1 MKPIMSIEEY
11 LSYCFQQESNGIER
25 KCQEDKQK
33 ELQIARKLKRGWF
46 KEYKKSGELEA
57 DIKRRLDKYRGSEAI
72 HNPEFIQK
80 YEEYVREYTV
90 KQNKEQAHKM
100 LKKIMKTHDY
110 QEVDLIFF
118 FEKSFEHTSK
128 LLDTKTFGVLSSEG
142 EYDGLYA
149 NKEKEDLK
157 YWLDQD
163 FWVDDE
169 YFDNFIEYPLSKR
182 VICDYLSNK
191 MTYECDIKEKI
202 FVSFLENNPNI
213 LCLLDLID
221 RQTLREDLDAY
232 LNGLIEKIASKII
245 SKFTFSEIEEKSLK
259 NSPEALEA
267 YQAYFERKDRRQKK
281 DESMKK
287 AKQFVLEKIPDNLID
302 LYPQA
307 RTLHRKFFLHV
318 GPTNSGKTY
327 ALLQAFM
334 VLIVG
339 YTSHHYVSLHS
350 RFMKA
355 Q

>member
-33 ELQIARKLKRGWF
+33 ELQIARKLKKGCF

-245 SKFTFSEIEEKSLK
+245 SKFTFSEIEEKALK
-259 NSPEALEA
+259 TLLKHWKHIKHILNEKTED
-267 YQAYFERKDRRQKK
+267 RKR
-281 DESMKK
+281 M
-287 AKQFVLEKIPDNLID
+287 
-302 LYPQA
+302 
-307 RTLHRKFFLHV
+307 
-318 GPTNSGKTY
+318 
-327 ALLQAFM
+327 
-334 VLIVG
+334 
-339 YTSHHYVSLHS
+339 S
-350 RFMKA
+350 R
-355 Q
+355 